1 MNRKLILPLFLVL
14 QLIGL
19 KVLSFFPE
27 AVEQYYSNGFY
38 PPLAKIS
45 RITLGKIPFS
55 VGDVIY
61 FIAIFF
67 LLRWFWKQ
75 RKTWKTAWKSNL
87 LSLLGFVSV
96 FYFFFNLLWA
106 INYLRIPMYE
116 KLKIEREYTQK
127 ELIDFTK
134 MMIVKTN
141 AIHSQLVKNDSVKV
155 VIPFDRK
162 QIFDKTQNGYDNLA
176 KTFPY
181 LKYEHHSVKPSLLST
196 PLTYM
201 GFGGYLNPFT
211 NEAQV
216 NNLIPLHNFAT
227 TTGHEM
233 AHQIGIGSESEA
245 NFIGY
250 MATIYNDDVY
260 FKYCGYSY
268 ALRYCLA
275 NMENFE
281 EGSAE
286 KLLPLIHPGI
296 LKNFEETEQFWDSHQ
311 TFIDVIFHTFY
322 DNFLK
327 VNQQKDG
334 LEGYSKF
341 VGLMVNYYKTNP
353 L

>member
-1 MNRKLILPLFLVL
+1 MNRKLILPLFLVF
-14 QLIGL
+14 QFIGL

-27 AVEQYYSNGFY
+27 VVEHYYSNGFY
-38 PPLAKIS
+38 PILAKIS
-45 RITLGKIPFS
+45 RISLGKIPFS
-55 VGDVIY
+55 MGDIIY

-75 RKTWKTAWKSNL
+75 RKTWKTQWKPNV
-87 LSLLGFVSV
+87 LSLIGFVSV

-106 INYLRIPMYE
+106 INYLRVPMYE
-116 KLKIEREYTQK
+116 KLGIEREYTQE
-127 ELIDFTK
+127 ELLAFTK
-134 MMIVKTN
+134 QMIVKTN
-141 AIHSQLVKNDSVKV
+141 EIHSQLMKNDSAKV
-155 VIPFDRK
+155 TLPYSRK
-162 QIFDKTQNGYDNLA
+162 MIFEKTQNGYDNLA
-176 KTFPY
+176 KAFPY
-181 LKYEHHSVKPSLLST
+181 LKYETNSVKPSLISL

-233 AHQIGIGSESEA
+233 AHQIGIGPESEA
-245 NFIGY
+245 NFVGY
-250 MATIYNDDVY
+250 MATIYNDDLY

-268 ALRYCLA
+268 ALRYCLG
-275 NMENFE
+275 NLENFE

-296 LKNFEETEQFWDSHQ
+296 LKNFEETETFWDSHQ
-311 TFIDVIFHTFY
+311 TFIDIIFHAFY

-327 VNQQKDG
+327 LNQQKDG

-341 VGLMVNYYKTNP
+341 VDLMVNYYKNNK